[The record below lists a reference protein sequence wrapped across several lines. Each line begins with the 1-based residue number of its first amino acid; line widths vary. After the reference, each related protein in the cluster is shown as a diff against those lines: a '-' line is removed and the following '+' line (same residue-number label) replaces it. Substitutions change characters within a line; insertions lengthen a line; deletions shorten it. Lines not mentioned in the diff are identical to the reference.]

1 MTGQRQRQRLR
12 SQLDKLE
19 RDVAEHTRAV
29 ERAAQH
35 GRLSAFRTVGGD
47 RDQAW
52 PAWALAL
59 RGQSGCYVIR
69 DAITGRVLYVGSAK
83 NDLYATMTR
92 HFQGWRRSKKW
103 WKGMR
108 GPGAHDPGLVYKRS
122 ASEVAIQLTERDER
136 FEVEAALI
144 ARAAPRDNLVKHPDG
159 AEEADPE
166 LAGEPDAGNEE
177 LAGDEEI
184 PF

>member
-1 MTGQRQRQRLR
+1 MTRQRQRLR
-12 SQLDKLE
+12 SQLTKLE
-19 RDVAEHTRAV
+19 RDLAEHTRAV
-29 ERAAQH
+29 ERAAQR

-59 RGQSGCYVIR
+59 RGQPGCYVIR
-69 DAITGRVLYVGSAK
+69 DAAAGRVLYVGSAK

-103 WKGMR
+103 WKGLR

-122 ASEVAIQLTERDER
+122 GSEVAIQLTEQDER
-136 FEVEAALI
+136 LVVEAALI
-144 ARAAPRDNLVKHPDG
+144 ERFVPRDNLVKHPDG
-159 AEEADPE
+159 DAEADPE
-166 LAGEPDAGNEE
+166 LAGEPDAGDEE
-177 LAGDEEI
+177 LVGDFEEI